1 MATPP
6 PPPRQPNGATAMLLV
21 VVLGIIVAA
30 LLAWAFLRAN
40 PGRPSPTGTAQPK
53 VMPAGAGA
61 AR

>member
-1 MATPP
+1 
-6 PPPRQPNGATAMLLV
+6 MLLV
-21 VVLGIIVAA
+21 VVLGVIVAA